1 MMTQAGEARR
11 AGNSGDAEVT
21 KMIWTARLGICCC
34 AVVPLTIAATF
45 CGVYWTMWT
54 QAQDFDRAGVAMG
67 KSNYY
72 DSCGSLGSLGNLGSL
87 ESLGSQAGYML
98 EMNTKWSVVL
108 AFNSILYLLLTI
120 TTLSIVLG
128 SCFMPA
134 LAFAA
139 CGLCCGGMAEL
150 AAIIVTAVM
159 RYSRDGERCAK
170 YTMAV
175 ATNGDTFE
183 DHGNKIQ
190 ALFISQCVLTFV
202 LQCFIFCNFSFAMQ
216 VGGLSCAQWFSR
228 SAQ

>member
-21 KMIWTARLGICCC
+21 KIIWTARLGICCC

-54 QAQDFDRAGVAMG
+54 QAQDFDRAGDAMG
-67 KSNYY
+67 MSNYY
-72 DSCGSLGSLGNLGSL
+72 DSCGSLGSLGRVESL
-87 ESLGSQAGYML
+87 ESQGGSTV

-134 LAFAA
+134 LVFAA
-139 CGLCCGGMAEL
+139 CGICCGGMAEL

-159 RYSRDGERCAK
+159 RYSRDGEKCAK
-170 YTMAV
+170 YTLAV
-175 ATNGDTFE
+175 ASNGDTFE

-202 LQCFIFCNFSFAMQ
+202 LQCFIGCNFTFAMQ
-216 VGGLSCAQWFSR
+216 VGGLSCAQWLTR
-228 SAQ
+228 SAR